1 MPDLTYST
9 ALSAAIFLSSSW
21 VRTGAD
27 WALREKILVGV
38 RRLREGVRKKRR
50 EEEGAVLW
58 REEREE
64 EEGGERKDK
73 EAMVG
78 GGGRGIGK

>member
-27 WALREKILVGV
+27 WALREKILVGA

-50 EEEGAVLW
+50 
-58 REEREE
+58 E